1 MELYKRILQLI
12 DIFDNNSQ
20 TQAARRIGIPQKTL
34 WGYLNED
41 GQVKIKKVFLDKIF
55 EAYPGV
61 RRDWLYF
68 GEGEMLESDASL
80 AVVEPLTVR
89 PSPAVQPVQGS
100 PAASIQLMLLDMR
113 SDGWGSPAPIP
124 ALTALP
130 ELHEKMVAVVAPDD
144 RLRLAGVEK
153 GQVCYCDA
161 ALRPQE
167 GEPVLVRLADGRA
180 ALLVYAGRDGG
191 RLLFTA
197 WGEDGTP
204 RELAA
209 DEGTAQLAPVVL
221 IRRRM

>member
-1 MELYKRILQLI
+1 MISERLKHVADTKCGSETKLAEYL
-12 DIFDNNSQ
+12 
-20 TQAARRIGIPQKTL
+20 GIPQKKLNYYRNKSPDNL
-34 WGYLNED
+34 WPLLP
-41 GQVKIKKVFLDKIF
+41 KILELFPDI
-55 EAYPGV
+55 

-68 GEGEMLESDASL
+68 GEGEMLQGGGIPALAGASGP
-80 AVVEPLTVR
+80 V
-89 PSPAVQPVQGS
+89 PAGQPVQGS

-113 SDGWGSPAPIP
+113 SDGWGTPAPIP

-130 ELHEKMVAVVAPDD
+130 ELHDKVIAVVAPDD
-144 RLRLAGVEK
+144 GLLPAGVGK

-191 RLLFTA
+191 RLLFTT
-197 WGEDGTP
+197 WEEDGTP

>member
-1 MELYKRILQLI
+1 MISERLKHVADTKCGSETKLAEYL
-12 DIFDNNSQ
+12 
-20 TQAARRIGIPQKTL
+20 GIPQKKLNYYRNKSPDNL
-34 WGYLNED
+34 WPLLP
-41 GQVKIKKVFLDKIF
+41 KILELFPDI
-55 EAYPGV
+55 

-68 GEGEMLESDASL
+68 GEGEMLQGGGIPALAGASGP
-80 AVVEPLTVR
+80 V
-89 PSPAVQPVQGS
+89 PAGQPVQGS

-130 ELHEKMVAVVAPDD
+130 ELHDKVIAVVAPDD
-144 RLRLAGVEK
+144 GLLPAGVEK

-221 IRRRM
+221 VRRRM

>member
-1 MELYKRILQLI
+1 MISERLKHVADTKCGSETKLAEYL
-12 DIFDNNSQ
+12 
-20 TQAARRIGIPQKTL
+20 GIPQKKLNYYRNKSPDNL
-34 WGYLNED
+34 WPLLP
-41 GQVKIKKVFLDKIF
+41 KILELFPDI
-55 EAYPGV
+55 

-68 GEGEMLESDASL
+68 GEGEMLQGGGIPALAGASGP
-80 AVVEPLTVR
+80 V
-89 PSPAVQPVQGS
+89 PAGQPVQGS

-113 SDGWGSPAPIP
+113 SDGWGTPAPIP

-130 ELHEKMVAVVAPDD
+130 ELHDKVIAVVAPDD
-144 RLRLAGVEK
+144 GLLPAGAGK

-197 WGEDGTP
+197 WEEDGTP

>member
-1 MELYKRILQLI
+1 MISERLKHVADTKCGSETKLAEYL
-12 DIFDNNSQ
+12 
-20 TQAARRIGIPQKTL
+20 GIPQKKLNYYRNKSPDNL
-34 WGYLNED
+34 WPLLP
-41 GQVKIKKVFLDKIF
+41 KILELFPDI
-55 EAYPGV
+55 

-68 GEGEMLESDASL
+68 GEGEMLQGGGIPALAGASGP
-80 AVVEPLTVR
+80 V
-89 PSPAVQPVQGS
+89 PAVQPVQGS

-113 SDGWGSPAPIP
+113 SDGWGTPAPIP

-130 ELHEKMVAVVAPDD
+130 ELHDKVIAVVAPDD
-144 RLRLAGVEK
+144 GLLPAGVGK

>member
-1 MELYKRILQLI
+1 MISERLKHVADTKCGSETKLAEYL
-12 DIFDNNSQ
+12 
-20 TQAARRIGIPQKTL
+20 GIPQKKLNYYRNKSPDNL
-34 WGYLNED
+34 WPLLP
-41 GQVKIKKVFLDKIF
+41 KILELFPDI
-55 EAYPGV
+55 

-68 GEGEMLESDASL
+68 GEGEMLQGGGIPALAGASGP
-80 AVVEPLTVR
+80 V
-89 PSPAVQPVQGS
+89 PAVQPVQGS

-113 SDGWGSPAPIP
+113 SDGWGTTAPIP

-130 ELHEKMVAVVAPDD
+130 ELHDKVIAVVAPDD
-144 RLRLAGVEK
+144 GLLPAGVGK

>member
-1 MELYKRILQLI
+1 MELYKRMLQLI

-20 TQAARRIGIPQKTL
+20 TQAARRMGIPQKTL

-41 GQVKIKKVFLDKIF
+41 GQAKIKKVFLDKVF

-68 GEGEMLESDASL
+68 GEGEMLQGGGIPALAGASGP
-80 AVVEPLTVR
+80 V
-89 PSPAVQPVQGS
+89 PARQSVQGS
-100 PAASIQLMLLDMR
+100 PAASVQLMLLDMR
-113 SDGWGSPAPIP
+113 SDGWGTPAPIP

-130 ELHEKMVAVVAPDD
+130 ELHDKMVAVVAPDD
-144 RLRLAGVEK
+144 GLLPAGVGK

-161 ALRPQE
+161 AIKPQE
-167 GEPVLVRLADGRA
+167 GEPALVRLADGRA

-191 RLLFTA
+191 SLRFMT
-197 WGEDGTP
+197 WEEDGTP

-221 IRRRM
+221 VRRRM

>member
-1 MELYKRILQLI
+1 MISERLKHVADTKCGSETKLAEYL
-12 DIFDNNSQ
+12 
-20 TQAARRIGIPQKTL
+20 GIPQKKLNYYRNKSPDNL
-34 WGYLNED
+34 WPLLP
-41 GQVKIKKVFLDKIF
+41 KILELFPDI
-55 EAYPGV
+55 

-68 GEGEMLESDASL
+68 GEGEMLQGGGIPALAGASGP
-80 AVVEPLTVR
+80 V
-89 PSPAVQPVQGS
+89 PAVQPVQGS

-144 RLRLAGVEK
+144 RLRLAGGEK

-167 GEPVLVRLADGRA
+167 GEPVLVRRADGRA

-221 IRRRM
+221 VRRRM

>member
-1 MELYKRILQLI
+1 MISERLKHVADTKCGSETKLAEYL
-12 DIFDNNSQ
+12 
-20 TQAARRIGIPQKTL
+20 GIPQKKLNYYRNKSPDNL
-34 WGYLNED
+34 WPLLP
-41 GQVKIKKVFLDKIF
+41 KILELFPDI
-55 EAYPGV
+55 

-68 GEGEMLESDASL
+68 GEGEMLQGGGIPALAGAS
-80 AVVEPLTVR
+80 
-89 PSPAVQPVQGS
+89 SPVPAGQPVQGS
-100 PAASIQLMLLDMR
+100 PAASVQLMLLDMR

-130 ELHEKMVAVVAPDD
+130 ELHDKVIAVVAPDD
-144 RLRLAGVEK
+144 GLLPTGVGK

-161 ALRPQE
+161 ALRPHE

-221 IRRRM
+221 VRRRM

>member
-1 MELYKRILQLI
+1 MISERLKHVADTKCGSETKLAEYL
-12 DIFDNNSQ
+12 
-20 TQAARRIGIPQKTL
+20 GIPQKKLNYYRNKSPDNL
-34 WGYLNED
+34 WPLLP
-41 GQVKIKKVFLDKIF
+41 KILELFPDI
-55 EAYPGV
+55 

-68 GEGEMLESDASL
+68 GEGEMLQGGGIPALAGASGP
-80 AVVEPLTVR
+80 V
-89 PSPAVQPVQGS
+89 PAVQPVQGS

-167 GEPVLVRLADGRA
+167 GEPVLVRRADGRA

-221 IRRRM
+221 VRRRM

>member
-1 MELYKRILQLI
+1 MISERLKYVADTKCGSETKLAEYL
-12 DIFDNNSQ
+12 
-20 TQAARRIGIPQKTL
+20 GIPQKKLNYYRNKSPDNL
-34 WGYLNED
+34 WPLLP
-41 GQVKIKKVFLDKIF
+41 KILELFPDI
-55 EAYPGV
+55 

-68 GEGEMLESDASL
+68 GEGEMLQGGGIPALAGASGP
-80 AVVEPLTVR
+80 V
-89 PSPAVQPVQGS
+89 PAGQPVQGS
-100 PAASIQLMLLDMR
+100 PAASVQLMLLDMR

-130 ELHEKMVAVVAPDD
+130 ELHDKVIAVVAPDD
-144 RLRLAGVEK
+144 GLLPAGVEK

-221 IRRRM
+221 VRRRM

>member
-1 MELYKRILQLI
+1 MISERLKHVADTKCGSETKLAEYL
-12 DIFDNNSQ
+12 
-20 TQAARRIGIPQKTL
+20 GIPQKKLNYYRNKSPDNL
-34 WGYLNED
+34 WPLLP
-41 GQVKIKKVFLDKIF
+41 KILELFPDI
-55 EAYPGV
+55 

-68 GEGEMLESDASL
+68 GEGEMLQGGGIPALAGASGP
-80 AVVEPLTVR
+80 V
-89 PSPAVQPVQGS
+89 PAGQPVQGS

-113 SDGWGSPAPIP
+113 SDGWGTPAPIP

-130 ELHEKMVAVVAPDD
+130 ELHDKVIAVVAPDD
-144 RLRLAGVEK
+144 GLLPAGVGK

-197 WGEDGTP
+197 WEEDGTP

>member
-1 MELYKRILQLI
+1 MISERLKHVADTKCGSETKLAEYL
-12 DIFDNNSQ
+12 
-20 TQAARRIGIPQKTL
+20 GIPQKKLNYYRNKSPDNL
-34 WGYLNED
+34 WPLLP
-41 GQVKIKKVFLDKIF
+41 KILELFPD
-55 EAYPGV
+55 V

-68 GEGEMLESDASL
+68 GEGEMLQGGGIPAL
-80 AVVEPLTVR
+80 AGVSGPV
-89 PSPAVQPVQGS
+89 PAGQTVQGS

-144 RLRLAGVEK
+144 RLRLAGVGR

-161 ALRPQE
+161 TLRPQE

-191 RLLFTA
+191 SLRFMT
-197 WGEDGTP
+197 WGDNGLP
-204 RELAA
+204 QELAA

-221 IRRRM
+221 VRRRM

>member
-41 GQVKIKKVFLDKIF
+41 GQVKIRKVFLDKIF

-68 GEGEMLESDASL
+68 GEGEMLQGGGIPALAGASGP
-80 AVVEPLTVR
+80 V
-89 PSPAVQPVQGS
+89 PAGQPVQGS
-100 PAASIQLMLLDMR
+100 PAASVQLMLLDMR

-130 ELHEKMVAVVAPDD
+130 ELHDKVIAVVAPDD
-144 RLRLAGVEK
+144 GLLPAGVGK

-167 GEPVLVRLADGRA
+167 GEPALVRLADGRA
-180 ALLVYAGRDGG
+180 ALLVYAGSDGG

-221 IRRRM
+221 VRRRM

>member
-1 MELYKRILQLI
+1 MISERLKHVADTKCGSETKLAEYL
-12 DIFDNNSQ
+12 
-20 TQAARRIGIPQKTL
+20 GIPQKKLNYYRNKSPDNL
-34 WGYLNED
+34 WPLLP
-41 GQVKIKKVFLDKIF
+41 KILELFPDI
-55 EAYPGV
+55 

-68 GEGEMLESDASL
+68 GEGEMLQGGGIPALAGASGP
-80 AVVEPLTVR
+80 V
-89 PSPAVQPVQGS
+89 PAGQPVQGS
-100 PAASIQLMLLDMR
+100 PAASVQLMLLDMR
-113 SDGWGSPAPIP
+113 SDGWGTPAPIP

-130 ELHEKMVAVVAPDD
+130 ELHDKVIAVVAPDD
-144 RLRLAGVEK
+144 GLLPAGVGK

-161 ALRPQE
+161 ALRPHE

-180 ALLVYAGRDGG
+180 ALLVYAGRNGG

>member
-1 MELYKRILQLI
+1 MISERLKHVADTKCGSETKLAEYL
-12 DIFDNNSQ
+12 
-20 TQAARRIGIPQKTL
+20 GIPQKKLNYYRNKSPDNL
-34 WGYLNED
+34 WPLLP
-41 GQVKIKKVFLDKIF
+41 KILELFPDI
-55 EAYPGV
+55 

-68 GEGEMLESDASL
+68 GEGEMLQGGGIPALAGASGP
-80 AVVEPLTVR
+80 V
-89 PSPAVQPVQGS
+89 PAGQPVQGS

-113 SDGWGSPAPIP
+113 SDGWGTPAPIP

-130 ELHEKMVAVVAPDD
+130 ELHDKVIAVVAPDD
-144 RLRLAGVEK
+144 GLLPAGVGK

-221 IRRRM
+221 VRRRM